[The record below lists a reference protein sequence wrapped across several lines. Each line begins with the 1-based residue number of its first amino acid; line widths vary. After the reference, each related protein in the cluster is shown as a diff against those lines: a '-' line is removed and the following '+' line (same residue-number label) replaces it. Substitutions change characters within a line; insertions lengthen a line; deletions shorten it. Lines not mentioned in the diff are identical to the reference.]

1 VGGAVAED
9 IGAKKEKVISP
20 ELRDLL
26 KRDIYY
32 KLDKSEVKKHGG
44 GVGS

>member
-1 VGGAVAED
+1 MGGDGADQNGAES
-9 IGAKKEKVISP
+9 KVISQ

-32 KLDKSEVKKHGG
+32 KLDKSEVKKRGG